1 VLNLNRVGITSNAH
15 GAFFDRYKKGPGF
28 MHSNRGK
35 GGVLVPGRVTLAVE
49 DPIDSTND
57 TARGSFNM
65 RLVRQV
71 RGFLGLEKEGCFLG
85 SGVRGSFK
93 MRVNLDR

>member
-1 VLNLNRVGITSNAH
+1 MLNLNRVGITSNAN
-15 GAFFDRYKKGPGF
+15 GAFFDRFTKGSGF

-35 GGVLVPGRVTLAVE
+35 GGVIVPGRVTLAVE

-65 RLVRQV
+65 KLVRQV
-71 RGFLGLEKEGCFLG
+71 MQACT
-85 SGVRGSFK
+85 
-93 MRVNLDR
+93 